1 MEYKNRKL
9 LRLQEYDYNT
19 QGAYFITI
27 CTHNRQKTLSQIVGA
42 IHESPTSTLTTC
54 GKIVDAVIKNIPQH
68 IGVTVDRYVIMPN
81 HVHLLL
87 CILEMPG
94 MRSKISAPS
103 NAKISR
109 FIGTFKR
116 FCNRDMGQNIW
127 QGRSHDHIVRGEAD
141 YRKIWEYIDNNPAR
155 WAEDCFHCI

>member
-1 MEYKNRKL
+1 MERKRI
-9 LRLQEYDYNT
+9 RLKGYDYNLP
-19 QGAYFITI
+19 GYYFITI
-27 CTHNRQKTLSQIVGA
+27 CTKNRQKLLCDIVGTGLPDGPAVHYSQYGQIV
-42 IHESPTSTLTTC
+42 LTRLEKMTDFYEDI
-54 GKIVDAVIKNIPQH
+54 KIDK
-68 IGVTVDRYVIMPN
+68 YVIMPN